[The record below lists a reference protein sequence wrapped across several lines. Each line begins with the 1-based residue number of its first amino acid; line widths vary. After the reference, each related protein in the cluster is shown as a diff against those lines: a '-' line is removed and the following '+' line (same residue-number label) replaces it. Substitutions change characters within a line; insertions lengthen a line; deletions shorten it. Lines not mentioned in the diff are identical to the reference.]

1 MYKVLRITST
11 APKGDFVVH
20 QFRNFGER
28 VYLALRA
35 EYDVSIAEIDA
46 STDHFFVRKIHK
58 REART
63 VTKLVR
69 QIAEKEKMSDLVEV
83 TEIEGE
89 E

>member
-1 MYKVLRITST
+1 MYKALLITST

-35 EYDVSIAEIDA
+35 EYEVSIAEIDA
-46 STDHFFVRKIHK
+46 STDHFFVRQIHK

-63 VTKLVR
+63 VAKLVR
-69 QIAEKEKMSDLVEV
+69 QIAEKEKMLEIIEV
-83 TEIEGE
+83 TEIENE
-89 E
+89 K